1 MYPECIIVII
11 TCIITS
17 IITVSNGAAAAAA
30 VVSCGEGI
38 IVIVIITGLV
48 VRHDR
53 KLLFLSNTVSE
64 GKSHRQSGRCQ
75 RVSSL
80 SSFSTRIGDKAV
92 DQSPTR
98 DPTC

>member
-17 IITVSNGAAAAAA
+17 IISVSDGAVA
-30 VVSCGEGI
+30 VVPCGEGI
-38 IVIVIITGLV
+38 IVIVIISGLV
-48 VRHDR
+48 GRHDG

-64 GKSHRQSGRCQ
+64 GKSLRQSGRCQ

>member
-17 IITVSNGAAAAAA
+17 IITVSDGAAVA
-30 VVSCGEGI
+30 VVPCSKGI

-48 VRHDR
+48 GRHDR
-53 KLLFLSNTVSE
+53 KLLVLSNTVSE
-64 GKSHRQSGRCQ
+64 GKSLRQSGRCQ